1 MPYLMFFL
9 HLSSPAKSS
18 ASYEIFLNFAGYIHS
33 NWNMSRLF
41 IKLYIF
47 LGRHKGLR
55 WTVML
60 GSVLLFAFYGLKL
73 GYKENILE
81 LLPQT
86 GNIAEF
92 QPVFGNLK
100 VKDKVFVQIVPKG
113 FTEENVGEE
122 SGMDVESL
130 CAYCDG
136 FVDSLMARDGG
147 RYIAGVLYNI
157 DDDLLMTAVDY
168 ASGVLPTFVD
178 TSCYREFDRLIAPES
193 IEREMEEN
201 TVILD
206 NDEDGN
212 LSMMVSYD
220 PIGLRK
226 VLLKNL
232 SESGSGFS
240 LRNGHFVSKDGN
252 VVTAFLSP
260 AFDYMDSDAAARFA
274 DMAEAVVAS
283 YSEEHPE
290 VDIYMHG
297 SPVMSANNSRRI
309 KSDLVMTVG
318 ISLLIICL
326 LIAFFFKNKSSLI
339 LLLSP
344 VAYGTLAAMAT
355 MYWIKGSMSLMAL
368 GIGAIVL
375 GVALSYCLHVLTHY
389 KYVSNPLKVLAD
401 ESEPVILGCLTTIGA
416 FAGLL
421 FTSSELLRDFGMF
434 ASFAMVGTTLFS
446 LIFLPHFFSPEK
458 NRKSEKA
465 FAVFEK
471 INSLPMD
478 RNPWVLVPIA
488 AIAVGCL
495 FLPSPEFDSNLKDI
509 NYIKPNVRI
518 SQNILNKEN
527 NAGMSSQYYAASANT
542 LDSAFLCCEALNVR
556 LDSLKAEG
564 IVSHHSNVT
573 NIFVPERI
581 QQERIDSWHKYWNEP
596 FEGNLARKDVVWKRI
611 SAAADGQ
618 GLDPD
623 TFKSFLTLCNA
634 DFQTGSLY
642 DAEILPEEVTS
653 NFIEQ
658 TADGRY
664 MVFTSAFMPENQ
676 KMAVNRA
683 VAEVPGALVV
693 DPFFYTGDMVE
704 IIHGDFNTILAI
716 SMAFVFIVLLLSFR
730 SLSVSLIAFLP
741 MTLSWYV
748 VQGVMWIFGLKFNLI
763 NIIISSFIFG
773 IGVDYSIF
781 VMQGLLS
788 SASGK
793 DKSMLNYH
801 KTAIGL
807 SAMVLVVVTGSL
819 IFARHPAIQSIGIIS
834 VIGMSA
840 SILLSYS
847 IEPFL
852 FRLMMKIP
860 YYRRRFG
867 DKQDVPQV

>member
-1 MPYLMFFL
+1 
-9 HLSSPAKSS
+9 
-18 ASYEIFLNFAGYIHS
+18 
-33 NWNMSRLF
+33 MSRLF
-41 IKLYIF
+41 IKLYIY
-47 LGRHKGLR
+47 LGRHKWLR
-55 WTVML
+55 WTLML
-60 GSVLLFAFYGLKL
+60 ASAFVFAFYGFKL
-73 GYKENILE
+73 EYKENILE

-86 GNIAEF
+86 GDIAEF

-113 FTEENVGEE
+113 FTVDDVGGEAL
-122 SGMDVESL
+122 MDVESL

-147 RYIAGVLYNI
+147 KYISGVLYEI
-157 DDDLLMTAVDY
+157 DDDMLMSAVDY

-178 TSCYREFDRLIAPES
+178 TSCYREFDRLVTAES
-193 IEREMEEN
+193 ISREMEEN
-201 TVILD
+201 SAVID
-206 NDEDGN
+206 ADEDGN

-220 PIGLRK
+220 PVGLRK
-226 VLLKNL
+226 VLLRNL

-274 DMAEAVVAS
+274 DMAEAAVAA

-318 ISLLIICL
+318 LSLLIICL
-326 LIAFFFKNKSSLI
+326 IIAFFFKNKSSLI

-344 VAYGTLAAMAT
+344 VAYGTIGAMAT

-434 ASFAMVGTTLFS
+434 ASFAMIGTTLFA
-446 LIFLPHFFSPEK
+446 LIFLPHFFTPER

-465 FAVFEK
+465 FAVFDR

-488 AIAVGCL
+488 VIAVGCL

-509 NYIKPNVRI
+509 NYIKPNVRT
-518 SQNILNKEN
+518 SQDILNKEN
-527 NAGMSSQYYAASANT
+527 NAGMSSQYYAASAST
-542 LDSAFLCCEALNVR
+542 LDSAFLCCEALNVK

-564 IVSHHSNVT
+564 IVSHHSNVA
-573 NIFVPERI
+573 NIFVPEDV
-581 QQERIDSWHKYWNEP
+581 QQERIDRWEEYWNEP
-596 FEGNLARKDVVWKRI
+596 VENGKLRKDVVWKRI
-611 SAAADGQ
+611 CDAAEEQ
-618 GLDPD
+618 GLDES
-623 TFKSFLTLCNA
+623 TFRPFLTLCNA
-634 DFQTGSLY
+634 DFETGSLY
-642 DAEILPEEVTS
+642 DAGILPEEVTS

-664 MVFTSAFMPENQ
+664 MVFTSAFMPESQ
-676 KMAVNRA
+676 KMKVNRA
-683 VAEVPGALVV
+683 VDEVPGALVV

-704 IIHGDFNTILAI
+704 IIHGDFNTILWI

-730 SLSVSLIAFLP
+730 CLSVSLIAFLP

-748 VQGVMWIFGLKFNLI
+748 VQGIMWIFGLKFNLI

-793 DKSMLNYH
+793 DRSMLNYH

-847 IEPFL
+847 VEPFL

-860 YYRRRFG
+860 YYKRRYG
-867 DKQDVPQV
+867 EKTDASANNIK